1 MFLTPEELIE
11 LTHAKRRDTQI
22 RALRMMGIEFKLRPN
37 GTPAV
42 LNSHVEKV
50 FGGIQTEKPATLPER
65 WEPNWA
71 ALDEITTRTPRK
83 KK

>member
-1 MFLTPEELIE
+1 MFLTPEELVE

-42 LNSHVEKV
+42 LRSHIEKV
-50 FGGIQTEKPATLPER
+50 FGGVQTQAPVIGNLP
-65 WEPNWA
+65 NFA
-71 ALDEITTRTPRK
+71 ALDDPPEPKLRLRNS
-83 KK
+83 

>member
-1 MFLTPEELIE
+1 MFLTPEELVE

-22 RALRMMGIEFKLRPN
+22 RALHMMGIEYKLRPN

-42 LNSHVEKV
+42 LCSHVEKV
-50 FGGIQTEKPATLPER
+50 FGGIQTEKPTALPER

-71 ALDEITTRTPRK
+71 ALDEINARSPRK